1 MSCGTFPHPPGT
13 APHEH
18 PADTSVRAQDA
29 LAETAADL
37 LIPGWRG
44 PRPPGPLR
52 VMWRNH
58 HRVITPYLTVPAA
71 DLMATSAHFMT
82 SGAVDAMLATLA
94 AGIVTE
100 GVTEI
105 RNWQRKRRPAIKAT
119 ARKAIIAGTVW
130 ATVAS
135 TWTPWGWEG
144 IAQWPLLGGLIWA
157 ATFNH
162 KNKAK
167 PVPEP
172 EQVALPPQDDPR
184 LAAFSRRFFEGD
196 HPDLPGAN
204 AANFVPLTRGFS
216 LEAFFPEH
224 TRHTISDVMG
234 KIPQI
239 AKLYDTSTDNVSVG
253 YNPDHRSEAR
263 ALVVVHERALLASAT
278 PNRWDGQST
287 YDPAAGTIELGRF
300 LDDKAA
306 HYLLHR
312 PGSGSGIGILAG
324 AMGAGK
330 TGTMHIIAAE
340 AGLAKLCTRCGGD
353 HSCGECDMQRMTA
366 VWVGDAQQ
374 QPMGIWKGK
383 ADLTGWG
390 PEGCLELLQLAK
402 TAADDRSDAM
412 GNLEWTD
419 HLGRSN
425 TGKGFF
431 DPIPGFPLIL
441 LPISEFPL
449 LANHEDKALA
459 KEAIALLVMAF
470 TTWRKIGIHVLP
482 DGQLL
487 DVSQFG
493 VRELREMAKF
503 WNLVAHRLDEV
514 SSNMGGIKGNPSRL
528 SPGEVGA
535 GYIGGVDDR
544 SDAKFTTKRCPEYA
558 KPGDTGI
565 DIRHLVEEVGST
577 PIAYDSSVTRAME
590 AFGLTHQQVITEWKG
605 RGTAEVAAE
614 PVTVPAG
621 AKGPGL
627 EGLPTRDDAEAVKAA
642 LHANPAAD
650 IYRLMEATGL
660 SVLAVGRALDM
671 HVANG
676 DAIRQADQY
685 TAA

>member
-18 PADTSVRAQDA
+18 PEDSAPDEAVVD
-29 LAETAADL
+29 D
-37 LIPGWRG
+37 RG
-44 PRPPGPLR
+44 PGPFR

-105 RNWQRKRRPAIKAT
+105 RNWRGKRRPAIKAT
-119 ARKAIIAGTVW
+119 ARKAILAGTAW

-135 TWTPWGWEG
+135 MWTPWGWEG

-167 PVPEP
+167 PAAEP
-172 EQVALPPQDDPR
+172 VQVALPPKDDPR
-184 LAAFSRRFFEGD
+184 LEAFRVRFFEGD

-204 AANFVPLTRGFS
+204 ADNFAPLTRGFS
-216 LEAFFPEH
+216 LEAFFPDH
-224 TRHTISDVMG
+224 TRHTIGDLMG

-263 ALVVVHERALLASAT
+263 ALVVVHERSLLASAK

-287 YDPAAGTIELGRF
+287 YDPATGTIELGKF
-300 LDDKAA
+300 LDDRPTRYQLHMPRSGAA
-306 HYLLHR
+306 M
-312 PGSGSGIGILAG
+312 GMAAG
-324 AMGAGK
+324 VPGAGK
-330 TGTMHIIAAE
+330 TGSINVVGAE
-340 AGLAKLCTRCGGD
+340 AGLAKADG
-353 HSCGECDMQRMTA
+353 QRICA
-366 VWVGDAQQ
+366 VWMGDAQAQ
-374 QPMGIWKGK
+374 SLGVWKNR

-390 PEGCLELLQLAK
+390 TGGCLELMQLAA
-402 TAADDRSDAM
+402 TVAADRSDVL
-412 GNLEWTD
+412 GSLEWED
-419 HLGRSN
+419 HRGRQNDS
-425 TGKGFF
+425 KGWF
-431 DPIPGFPLIL
+431 DPEPGFPLIL
-441 LPISEFPL
+441 LVLDEWPL
-449 LANHEDKALA
+449 MVAKDVGKELAD
-459 KEAIALLVMAF
+459 EAIELARRAV
-470 TTWRKIGIHVLP
+470 TVWRKVGIHTLFGTQVL
-482 DGQLL
+482 DMTQT
-487 DVSQFG
+487 G
-493 VRELREMAKF
+493 VREIREMVKF
-503 WNLVAHRLDEV
+503 FNLLAFRSDQV
-514 SSNMGGIKGNPSRL
+514 SSNMGDIKGDPTKLPRNE
-528 SPGEVGA
+528 PGSGYA
-535 GYIGGVDDR
+535 GGIDDR
-544 SDAKFTTKRCPEYA
+544 PDAKFRTKQCPDNAPEGYVG
-558 KPGDTGI
+558 P
-565 DIRHLVEEVGST
+565 DIRDIAEVIGRT
-577 PIAYDSSVTRAME
+577 PIAYDSSVTRAM
-590 AFGLTHQQVITEWKG
+590 AGFSLSHQDVITEW
-605 RGTAEVAAE
+605 RGDAGPTAEPSAAA
-614 PVTVPAG
+614 AG